1 MEVGSF
7 TLTAVFGDS
16 PNLLFEQNSVPFR
29 GAKVQT

>member
-16 PNLLFEQNSVPFR
+16 PNPLVERNSVPFR
-29 GAKVQT
+29 AAKVQT